1 MRVILGKIELQK
13 ETIVSKVLSII
24 LGGGKGT
31 RLYPLTK
38 ERSKPAVPFGGKHRI
53 VDIPISNCINSGFNQ
68 IYVLTQFN
76 SASLHMHIARAY
88 NFDTFSGGF
97 VEILA
102 AEQTFEHS
110 GWYEG
115 TADAVRKN
123 FLHFKTQKPSHYLIL
138 SGDQLY
144 SMDLSEFLRKHK
156 ESGADITI
164 ACTAVTRADAS
175 DFGILKTD
183 KTNHITEFM
192 EKPGATKNIDEW
204 IIPKEARTP
213 AAVNGKDYLASMG
226 IYIFNSA
233 AMEAS
238 LNNSLTDFG
247 KEIIP
252 EAIKQYKVAS
262 YVYDGYWEDIGTI
275 RNFYDATLDLTSI
288 KPKFNFYDEDAPIY
302 THNRNLPSSKV
313 NMATLDQVTA
323 SEGCVITNAT
333 IKRSVIGIRSIIET
347 GVYLEGVI
355 CMGADLYET
364 DIQRTE
370 NLKKGIPPLGIGE
383 RTVIRRAIIDKN
395 ARIGKDVSIGMGKTP
410 EDGDYGFY
418 HVVDGI
424 YVITKNAIC
433 PDGTVI

>member
-1 MRVILGKIELQK
+1 M
-13 ETIVSKVLSII
+13 SKVLSII

-68 IYVLTQFN
+68 IYILTQFN
-76 SASLHMHIARAY
+76 SASLHMHVARAY

-123 FLHFKTQKPSHYLIL
+123 FMHFKTQRPTHYVIL

-144 SMDLSEFLRKHK
+144 RMDLAAFLRKHE

-164 ACTAVTRADAS
+164 ACTAVNRSDAS
-175 DFGILKTD
+175 GFGILKTD
-183 KTNHITEFM
+183 KSGRITEFM
-192 EKPGATKNIDEW
+192 EKPGPTKDIDEW
-204 IIPKEARTP
+204 IIPNEARTP
-213 AAVNGKDYLASMG
+213 AAVNGRDYLASMG
-226 IYIFNSA
+226 IYIFNAS

-238 LNNSLTDFG
+238 LNNDLTDFG
-247 KEIIP
+247 KEVIP
-252 EAIKQYKVAS
+252 QAIKKYNVEA

-275 RNFYDATLDLTSI
+275 RSFYDATLDLTSI

-302 THNRNLPSSKV
+302 THNRNLPPSKI
-313 NMATLDQVTA
+313 NRADLDQVNT
-323 SEGCVITNAT
+323 SEGCVITEAT
-333 IKRSVIGIRSIIET
+333 IKRSVIGIRTIIEKGST
-347 GVYLEGVI
+347 LEGVI

-364 DIQRTE
+364 ECQRKE
-370 NLKKGIPPLGIGE
+370 NSANGVPNIGIGE
-383 RTVIRRAIIDKN
+383 GCHIQRAIIDKN
-395 ARIGKDVSIGMGKTP
+395 ARIGDNVSIGFGDAP
-410 EDGDYGFY
+410 QDGDYGFY

-424 YVITKNAIC
+424 YVITKNAC
-433 PDGTVI
+433 VPNGTKI

>member
-1 MRVILGKIELQK
+1 MP
-13 ETIVSKVLSII
+13 KVLSII

-53 VDIPISNCINSGFNQ
+53 VDIPISNCINSGFKQ
-68 IYVLTQFN
+68 IYILTQFN

-123 FLHFKTQKPSHYLIL
+123 FLHFKTQKPTHYIIL

-144 SMDLSEFLRKHK
+144 RMDLEEFLLKHQ

-175 DFGILKTD
+175 GFGILKTD
-183 KTNHITEFM
+183 KNGKITEFM
-192 EKPGATKNIDEW
+192 EKPGPTKNIDDW
-204 IIPKEARTP
+204 IIPDEARTSS
-213 AAVNGKDYLASMG
+213 AVNGKDYLASMG
-226 IYIFNSA
+226 IYIFNAA
-233 AMEAS
+233 AMEGS
-238 LNNSLTDFG
+238 LNNGLTDFG
-247 KEIIP
+247 KEVIP
-252 EAIKQYKVAS
+252 DAIGNYEVKA

-288 KPKFNFYDEDAPIY
+288 KPKFNFYDEDSPIY
-302 THNRNLPSSKV
+302 THDRNLPSSKI
-313 NMATLDQVTA
+313 NQASLDQVNT

-333 IKRSVIGIRSIIET
+333 IKRSVIGIRSTIES
-347 GVYLEGVI
+347 GAYLEGVI
-355 CMGADLYET
+355 IMGADHYET
-364 DIQRTE
+364 DTDKIDNR
-370 NLKKGIPPLGIGE
+370 KKGIPDIGIGE
-383 RTVIRRAIIDKN
+383 RSVIRKAIIDKN
-395 ARIGKDVSIGMGKTP
+395 ARIGRDVSIGMVKTP
-410 EDGDYGFY
+410 EDGDYGYY

-424 YVITKNAIC
+424 YVITKNAC
-433 PDGTVI
+433 VPDGTVI

>member
-1 MRVILGKIELQK
+1 MSR
-13 ETIVSKVLSII
+13 VLSII

-68 IYVLTQFN
+68 IYILTQFN

-123 FLHFKTQKPSHYLIL
+123 FMHFKIQKPTHYIIL

-144 SMDLSEFLRKHK
+144 HMDLDEFLKKHE
-156 ESGADITI
+156 ESGAEITI
-164 ACTAVTRADAS
+164 ASTAVTRQDAS
-175 DFGILKTD
+175 GFGILKTD
-183 KTNHITEFM
+183 PAGRITEFM
-192 EKPGATKNIDEW
+192 EKPGPTKDINDW
-204 IIPKEARTP
+204 IIPDEARTP
-213 AAVNGKDYLASMG
+213 AAQNGRDYLASMG
-226 IYIFNSA
+226 IYIFNA
-233 AMEAS
+233 QAMEDS
-238 LNNSLTDFG
+238 LANSLTDFG
-247 KEIIP
+247 KEVIP
-252 EAIKQYKVAS
+252 EAIKRFNVRA

-288 KPKFNFYDEDAPIY
+288 TPRFNFYDEDAPIY
-302 THNRNLPSSKV
+302 THNRNLPSSKI
-313 NMATLDQVTA
+313 NMATLDQVNT

-347 GVYLEGVI
+347 GAYLEGVI
-355 CMGADLYET
+355 CMGADYYET
-364 DIQRTE
+364 DCEKADNRQK
-370 NLKKGIPPLGIGE
+370 NIPNIGIGE
-383 RTVIRRAIIDKN
+383 RCVIRRAIIDKN
-395 ARIGKDVSIGMGKTP
+395 ARIGSDVSIGMGKVP
-410 EDGDYGFY
+410 DDGDYGEY
-418 HVVDGI
+418 HVIDGI
-424 YVITKNAIC
+424 YVITKNACIV
-433 PDGTVI
+433 DKSVI